1 MQAELDRIKT
11 AALAALGA
19 ANTGEAL
26 ADWRREHLSKKSPLM
41 TFMGSIG
48 KLSAED
54 RPLAGQLG
62 NEVKQALEAAYERA
76 AEALRQA
83 ELQAELTSG
92 ALDVTLPGRPVL
104 RGRRHPVQQTL
115 NALLDIWAEM
125 GFQVYRSR
133 EVETDEYNFQYLNI
147 PEHHPAREMQDTF
160 FTTEPG
166 VVLRT
171 HTSPGQIH
179 AMQQYAPHPVRV
191 VLPGY
196 VYRYEQITARSEV
209 QFSQM
214 EGLAI
219 GAKIRFSDLK
229 GTLTDF
235 ARRLYGDHVR
245 TRFRADYFPFTEPSA
260 EVDVTCFV
268 CEGKGCNICKYT
280 GWLEILGCGMVNP
293 TVLRYGG
300 YDPTQVTGFAFG
312 MGIERIAMLKYKIE
326 DIRYLLQ
333 NDLRF
338 LEQF

>member
-11 AALAALGA
+11 EALAALSTA
-19 ANTGEAL
+19 TTGDAL

-48 KLSAED
+48 TLSADD

-62 NEVKQALEAAYERA
+62 NEVKQALEAAYEQA

-115 NALLDIWAEM
+115 DALLDIWAEM

-133 EVETDEYNFQYLNI
+133 EVETDEFNFQYLNI

-179 AMQQYAPHPVRV
+179 AMRQYAPHPVRV

-219 GAKIRFSDLK
+219 GANIRFSDLK